1 MKISGTAWEKYL
13 DGLRKL
19 DESAYENARE
29 RLEGYDLNNLS
40 PGARKAVIDWM
51 YELVGIYGGG
61 SSELA
66 CQMYDAIAEA
76 SGQILPPAEP
86 APLPDYAEVA
96 KTVNGTLKTGSPDEV
111 AKGVSRLVKRTGVDT
126 TMQNAIRDGAEW
138 AWVPH
143 GDTCAFCI
151 TLASR
156 GWQKASKKALKN
168 GHAEH
173 IHSNC
178 DCTYAVRFDG
188 KSSVEGYD
196 PQVYEDMYYGA
207 ESDTPEERINSLRRE
222 HYAEHREEINAQKR
236 EAYARRKD
244 NSNEFDVDSKAVR
257 IGTPSLVNSAS
268 REGPQNVR
276 FKFQMD
282 DEDFLDSVWNTANDT
297 NITATDVYYVRNNIH
312 QISSKKNIGKIVTLS
327 SMDYIY
333 VIEMK
338 DFLEYN
344 ILWKIPNDDNINDA
358 LARKRRRR

>member
-151 TLASR
+151 MLASR
-156 GWQKASKKALKN
+156 GWQNASKKALKN

-173 IHSNC
+173 IHSHC

-188 KSSVEGYD
+188 KTTVEGYD
-196 PQVYEDMYYGA
+196 PDKYLKMYENAEGSTWEEKVNSIRREFYAEDPEKYLAPKREKYRLKTGKMSSGEYYLAKKYWNEVEELDLPQKEREYVYEQFDEWLTDEEKQSAIVRKAIGNYYYQAVHLGHNQYKIFIK
-207 ESDTPEERINSLRRE
+207 ERIVPYEDWFDEVMTEVIGPDWRR
-222 HYAEHREEINAQKR
+222 Y
-236 EAYARRKD
+236 
-244 NSNEFDVDSKAVR
+244 
-257 IGTPSLVNSAS
+257 
-268 REGPQNVR
+268 
-276 FKFQMD
+276 
-282 DEDFLDSVWNTANDT
+282 DF
-297 NITATDVYYVRNNIH
+297 
-312 QISSKKNIGKIVTLS
+312 
-327 SMDYIY
+327 
-333 VIEMK
+333 
-338 DFLEYN
+338 
-344 ILWKIPNDDNINDA
+344 
-358 LARKRRRR
+358 